1 MLEAVQQ
8 KSAGSLAERISS
20 AMDGELS
27 GHELQQFI
35 AQAHTSDT
43 LEDWETWHVI
53 GDAIRRNTIR
63 TNLVSRVA
71 ESLEAEPTI
80 LAPRRRLP
88 VPAGKYL
95 MPIAA
100 SVAAVAVVSLS
111 VLRLGP
117 APVSHLAS
125 NTPVQTVAMARP
137 TAARKSATLQ
147 QAAPV
152 QQANF
157 DQSRLASYV
166 AAHRE
171 YTPGIDSPIMDASWQ
186 TSSEPAQ

>member
-1 MLEAVQQ
+1 MLEAVQH
-8 KSAGSLAERISS
+8 KSADSLAERISS

-35 AQAHTSDT
+35 AQAHTRET
-43 LEDWETWHVI
+43 LEHWETWHVI
-53 GDAIRRNTIR
+53 GDAIRRNTIQ
-63 TNLVSRVA
+63 TSLVSRVA
-71 ESLEAEPTI
+71 AGLETEPTI

-88 VPAGKYL
+88 VPAGKFL

-117 APVSHLAS
+117 APVSHLAG
-125 NTPVQTVAMARP
+125 NTPVQTVAMVRP
-137 TAARKSATLQ
+137 AAQKPASLQ